1 MDRPQPTELIPTSS
15 HRHVHPSRSLAGIAL
30 VAVLL
35 LSSCAGDGDGETG
48 LATAKGVSRNLCR
61 ALEDLATDVEK
72 SDDIKADLPALK
84 ARGEAILEVLPED
97 APKVATDFFAAF
109 VELTELGPIWENDK
123 GGIKVEYV
131 DDFTRLLTATTDEAR
146 DDTEAYLR
154 AQCPATSERPG
165 GGLSELFRGGAGPVR
180 RPADRVGSPTTVA
193 PKPAEMRTVLA
204 DGPKGTYEQVTVDV
218 AKVTATNADS
228 AGAFGDDPVAGAATF
243 LLVEVELSTAQSGG
257 NRFSAED
264 FRLVD
269 PSGKAVTAESVVD
282 RTGNFAQLALRGRDS
297 TSGTLVFPTASLVT
311 NVGKYALHIDR
322 DGRVPAV
329 LALSGP
335 ATSPYPVGLEPGAT
349 GAFEVK
355 VAGGCFDRYQ
365 TVVRSI
371 AADLDADLGTPRD
384 IDRVARG
391 QRWIRVAL
399 DVTNVSS
406 CPAVQ
411 AFSGNFAGVELRID
425 ANGRLT
431 ASDARKSFDRIEP
444 GTTSER
450 VEIFAVDAKA
460 TSLVLT
466 APGGEVLGRWSIQ
479 LPAAPGEA

>member
-1 MDRPQPTELIPTSS
+1 MSS
-15 HRHVHPSRSLAGIAL
+15 ERDIHRSRSLAGIAL

-35 LSSCAGDGDGETG
+35 ASCAGDGDGEAG

-61 ALEDLATDVEK
+61 ALEELAADFEK

-84 ARGEAILEVLPED
+84 ARGEAVLEVIPED
-97 APKVATDFFAAF
+97 APKAATEYFAAF

-123 GGIKVEYV
+123 GGIKEEYV
-131 DDFTRLLTATTDEAR
+131 DDFTRLLTATTDDAAR
-146 DDTEAYLR
+146 DTEIYLR
-154 AQCPATSERPG
+154 GQCPATSERPG
-165 GGLSELFRGGAGPVR
+165 GGLGDFFRGGAGPVR
-180 RPADRVGSPTTVA
+180 GPSDRADAPTTVA
-193 PKPAEMRTVLA
+193 PKPAEVRTVLA

-218 AKVTATNADS
+218 AKVTATNAEPAD
-228 AGAFGDDPVAGAATF
+228 AFGDDPVAGASTV
-243 LLVEVELSTAQSGG
+243 LLVEVELSTGHSGA

-264 FRLVD
+264 FRLVE
-269 PSGKAVTAESVVD
+269 PSGKAVTAGSVVD
-282 RTGNFAQLALRGRDS
+282 RTGNFAQLTLRGRDS
-297 TSGTLVFPTASLVT
+297 TSGTLVFPTPSMVT

-329 LALSGP
+329 LALSGS
-335 ATSPYPVGLEPGAT
+335 ATSPYPVSFEPGAK
-349 GAFEVK
+349 GAFEVS

-384 IDRVARG
+384 IDRAARG

-406 CPAVQ
+406 CPAYQ
-411 AFSGNFAGVELRID
+411 AFSGNYAGVELRID
-425 ANGRLT
+425 SGGRLT
-431 ASDARKSFDRIEP
+431 ASDADKSFDRIEP

-466 APGGEVLGRWSIQ
+466 APGGEALGRWSIQ
-479 LPAAPGEA
+479 LPGAPGEA